1 MLITKF
7 ISEQNIDKNKL
18 SIFLRDLSQ
27 GVQSNLKHMIEDDIN
42 DKTKQNKSKHNKK
55 NKNKVIKKK
64 DIIIQEQN
72 ELRRKRNIK
81 DDMDRMDFLF
91 KNLDLKNPFL
101 SLKNIKTDEGII
113 CYKFRLLE
121 MFWKEKNKYMNYIIL
136 LFFEL
141 KNENVRI
148 EDIKPENINLLREI
162 KEELDESEYKLYM
175 MKYLGHMLPPLNYWD
190 KSVKKFDKWQKDVIN
205 YINQKQNIIVRAP
218 TSSGKSFIAMASG
231 IIHKRIIYIC
241 PAEPVAYQVGA
252 NFINMGYKVHFLLNN
267 LSHYSYSNNT
277 NIFIGTPLEVEDYL
291 NKIGTNFDYAVF
303 DEIHNLNREEDGNI
317 YENIIKLLPCNFL
330 ALSATIKNIEYLK
343 DIFSNIH
350 CNKDIKYI
358 EYNKRFI
365 NHNRWIWKDSE
376 LKQIH
381 PLCVF
386 NNINDNFH
394 NTPLQFTPQN
404 CAVLWET
411 IEEIFEEIDEETDI
425 LDGCSPDDYFTE
437 SRILTLDDCR
447 EYEIF
452 LKKKL
457 IEINEEYPEKIQEIF
472 DRFKEDYNGTD
483 CTDGIIDFI
492 RKAKKK
498 DMFPM
503 LMFNTNENVCK
514 SIFNKI
520 YEYLNTREHEE
531 YPYHYDILE
540 AKDKLYNNYI
550 NKRDEFKEN
559 IKITSNN
566 AQYEIKDKMETFERQ
581 EKDIYIKNIINLYE
595 NRIKDID
602 NTEDND
608 LKLLQHNNLKKEME
622 SFILNPDFNKQDIY
636 KKHTDFIFTSS
647 NEPMSSETIR
657 KVRRDIKDTLG
668 IKIPYENPL
677 FQMLKRGIGIYI
689 ENGPDEY
696 NWILQKLISEK
707 EIGIVI
713 SDRTLCLGIDLPVRT
728 SCFIGHEEN
737 KFTKDD
743 YLQMSGRAGRRGLD
757 SKGNIIFYGNINY
770 LSLMKSEL
778 PSIIGTTKSIC
789 ENYSIMDKLY
799 FNEKV
804 FTNMINPERK
814 YIQITNFQSHL
825 NISGSINVK
834 LLWFLR
840 EYTSAIHFVKKL
852 DKYEEELFKISDNDR
867 EMYLLSNILNI
878 VNKNKEDIIN
888 YYKLKQINNPKHIY
902 IIKEYMNVIKHIH
915 NNINN
920 RKYMILINICA
931 IIFNNFNRMKFS
943 LTLTI

>member
-317 YENIIKLLPCNFL
+317 YENII
-330 ALSATIKNIEYLK
+330 
-343 DIFSNIH
+343 
-350 CNKDIKYI
+350 
-358 EYNKRFI
+358 
-365 NHNRWIWKDSE
+365 
-376 LKQIH
+376 
-381 PLCVF
+381 
-386 NNINDNFH
+386 
-394 NTPLQFTPQN
+394 
-404 CAVLWET
+404 
-411 IEEIFEEIDEETDI
+411 
-425 LDGCSPDDYFTE
+425 
-437 SRILTLDDCR
+437 
-447 EYEIF
+447 
-452 LKKKL
+452 
-457 IEINEEYPEKIQEIF
+457 
-472 DRFKEDYNGTD
+472 
-483 CTDGIIDFI
+483 
-492 RKAKKK
+492 
-498 DMFPM
+498 
-503 LMFNTNENVCK
+503 
-514 SIFNKI
+514 
-520 YEYLNTREHEE
+520 
-531 YPYHYDILE
+531 
-540 AKDKLYNNYI
+540 
-550 NKRDEFKEN
+550 
-559 IKITSNN
+559 
-566 AQYEIKDKMETFERQ
+566 
-581 EKDIYIKNIINLYE
+581 
-595 NRIKDID
+595 
-602 NTEDND
+602 
-608 LKLLQHNNLKKEME
+608 
-622 SFILNPDFNKQDIY
+622 
-636 KKHTDFIFTSS
+636 
-647 NEPMSSETIR
+647 
-657 KVRRDIKDTLG
+657 
-668 IKIPYENPL
+668 
-677 FQMLKRGIGIYI
+677 
-689 ENGPDEY
+689 
-696 NWILQKLISEK
+696 
-707 EIGIVI
+707 
-713 SDRTLCLGIDLPVRT
+713 
-728 SCFIGHEEN
+728 
-737 KFTKDD
+737 
-743 YLQMSGRAGRRGLD
+743 
-757 SKGNIIFYGNINY
+757 
-770 LSLMKSEL
+770 
-778 PSIIGTTKSIC
+778 
-789 ENYSIMDKLY
+789 
-799 FNEKV
+799 
-804 FTNMINPERK
+804 
-814 YIQITNFQSHL
+814 
-825 NISGSINVK
+825 
-834 LLWFLR
+834 
-840 EYTSAIHFVKKL
+840 
-852 DKYEEELFKISDNDR
+852 
-867 EMYLLSNILNI
+867 
-878 VNKNKEDIIN
+878 
-888 YYKLKQINNPKHIY
+888 
-902 IIKEYMNVIKHIH
+902 
-915 NNINN
+915 
-920 RKYMILINICA
+920 
-931 IIFNNFNRMKFS
+931 
-943 LTLTI
+943 